1 MRRLPVLVAALCL
14 AGCGV
19 ETASTAATVATLK
32 AKEAQ
37 QAQESKDQVIRQLDD
52 VQKQTD
58 QRLKGAEEK

>member
-1 MRRLPVLVAALCL
+1 MKMLPVLVTTVCV

-37 QAQESKDQVIRQLDD
+37 QAQEAKEQVVRQLDA
-52 VQKQTD
+52 VQKQSE
-58 QRLKGAEEK
+58 QRLRDAEEK